1 MGVLDDILRPIAT
14 SVITEFGTTV
24 AVTKILR
31 TFDKATLQDVLADS
45 DTATLPCTRRDFST
59 YEVAQSGGK
68 IVAGDVQL
76 TVPAE
81 SWEGALPADPLPR
94 VLNGEEIR
102 CAVAEGDATPTA
114 YRLER
119 ITYGVAQSSMAV
131 YRLHL
136 RRTHNGA
143 IDAVPGD
150 DL

>member
-14 SVITEFGTTV
+14 SVITDYGTSV

-31 TFDKATLQDVLADS
+31 TFDKTTLQDVLADS
-45 DTATLPCTRRDFST
+45 DTVTLPCTRRDFST

-81 SWEGALPADPLPR
+81 RWEGALPADPLPR

-102 CAVAEGDATPTA
+102 CAVAEGDGTPTA

-119 ITYGVAQSSMAV
+119 ISYGVAQASMAV

-143 IDAVPGD
+143 IDAPPPVD
-150 DL
+150 D